1 MLIEHAF
8 RFLRQLPSGRQ
19 ALQLVWQ
26 ATRGWTILWAIL
38 LLCQGLLPAMLAL
51 LLRSL
56 VNKLAYATN
65 WHAIIPVAI
74 GIALLWTGGQLV
86 ASTLNFTRTVQTEKL
101 QDLVYKRIHEQSLKL
116 DLSFFDQKES
126 YDLLFRARNDAATQ
140 PLLLLESLGAML
152 QNGVGMLLMAAILW
166 GYAFWLPLLIFG
178 CGVPGLLLLAHR
190 ILEEH
195 AWHLAQTT
203 QERRVRYFDWLL
215 TDQSTAA
222 ELRIYDLGGY
232 LRNQFEAIRTL
243 LRDGKIDLA
252 RRGAVTEL
260 CAGTLALSGCL
271 VGLGWM
277 LHCTMRRV
285 VGLGDLIFCFQA
297 FQQSQIQL
305 RTLLDSTGKIFRS
318 LLFIENLHQFFA
330 KKNKMSKGFLAR
342 SGFPLQR
349 EIRFE
354 QVSFAYPGSN
364 RNAVEEFD
372 LELPAGKVVALVGEN
387 GAGKSTLV
395 KLLCRF
401 YDPDRG
407 RILFDG
413 EDLRRLDP
421 EALRHRI
428 SILFQDPIRY
438 QATVCENIGFGEVS
452 QLNDEQR
459 LRRALYE
466 AGAEPFVKRFSE
478 GSSTVLG
485 KWFGGQELSG
495 GEWQRI
501 ALARAFFRDA
511 PLVILDE
518 PTSAMDSWAELD
530 WLKRFRRL
538 IANRTALMIT
548 HRFTTAMYADIIHVL
563 ERGRIIESG
572 THNELIAHSGRYASS
587 WNAQMCDGL
596 FKNRSGEHVCR

>member
-1 MLIEHAF
+1 M
-8 RFLRQLPSGRQ
+8 
-19 ALQLVWQ
+19 
-26 ATRGWTILWAIL
+26 
-38 LLCQGLLPAMLAL
+38 
-51 LLRSL
+51 
-56 VNKLAYATN
+56 
-65 WHAIIPVAI
+65 
-74 GIALLWTGGQLV
+74 
-86 ASTLNFTRTVQTEKL
+86 
-101 QDLVYKRIHEQSLKL
+101 
-116 DLSFFDQKES
+116 
-126 YDLLFRARNDAATQ
+126 
-140 PLLLLESLGAML
+140 
-152 QNGVGMLLMAAILW
+152 
-166 GYAFWLPLLIFG
+166 
-178 CGVPGLLLLAHR
+178 
-190 ILEEH
+190 
-195 AWHLAQTT
+195 
-203 QERRVRYFDWLL
+203 
-215 TDQSTAA
+215 
-222 ELRIYDLGGY
+222 
-232 LRNQFEAIRTL
+232 
-243 LRDGKIDLA
+243 
-252 RRGAVTEL
+252 
-260 CAGTLALSGCL
+260 
-271 VGLGWM
+271 
-277 LHCTMRRV
+277 
-285 VGLGDLIFCFQA
+285 
-297 FQQSQIQL
+297 
-305 RTLLDSTGKIFRS
+305 
-318 LLFIENLHQFFA
+318 
-330 KKNKMSKGFLAR
+330 
-342 SGFPLQR
+342 QR

-548 HRFTTAMYADIIHVL
+548 HRFTTAMHADIIHVL

-596 FKNRSGEHVCR
+596 FKNRSGEHVCRQLQMALPAEPGISLDGRNLLARSRTVARQTTDSNPRSSCLQPGLERISGFGHPSSHASSQLDCTTNDSRSSVVRECAAETGTGKCLGAHACPATTYIANWCAETFSAE